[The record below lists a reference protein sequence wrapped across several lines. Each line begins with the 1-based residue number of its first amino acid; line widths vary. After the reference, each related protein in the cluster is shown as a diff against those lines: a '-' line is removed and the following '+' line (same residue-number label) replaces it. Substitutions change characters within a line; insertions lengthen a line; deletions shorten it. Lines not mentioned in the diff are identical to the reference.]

1 LKSFLLALRFLT
13 ILPLGRGRAVSEVEI
28 TRAVSFFPLA
38 GALQGLVL
46 LGVYY
51 LLGGVFGGFLLSAI
65 LVMILALSNGG
76 FHLDGFMDTVDGLAC
91 GGGAER
97 RLKVMSDPSAG
108 AVGVVF
114 TVLLLILKV
123 SVIAAMPA
131 EVMGV
136 AVFLWPIAGRWSVV
150 PLAYWSTYARPGG
163 GLGRAVTE
171 AKALECSV
179 ATGLGLAFAYY
190 FMGTWAVPVF
200 AVMAVE
206 AYMVSLL
213 FRSRLGGVTGDVFG
227 FQAEVSEVFFLL
239 LFLGLTR

>member
-1 LKSFLLALRFLT
+1 MKSFLLALRLLT
-13 ILPLGRGRAVSEVEI
+13 ILPLGRGRAVSEAEI
-28 TRAVSFFPLA
+28 TRAVSYFPLV

-51 LLGGVFGGFLLSAI
+51 LLGCVFGGFLLSAI
-65 LVMILALSNGG
+65 LVTVLALLNGG

-91 GGGAER
+91 GGGVAR
-97 RLKVMSDPSAG
+97 RLEVMSDPRAG

-114 TVLLLILKV
+114 TVLLLIIKV
-123 SVIAAMPA
+123 SVLASMPA
-131 EVMGV
+131 ALMGTV
-136 AVFLWPIAGRWSVV
+136 LFLWPIAGRWSIV
-150 PLAYWSTYARPGG
+150 PLAYWSAYARPGG

-171 AKALECSV
+171 AGVLECSV
-179 ATGLGLAFAYY
+179 ATGLGLAFVFY
-190 FMGTWAVPVF
+190 FMGPWAVPVF

-206 AYMVSLL
+206 AYLVSLL

-239 LFLGLTR
+239 LFLGLAR